1 MGNGSAGAQAAEAKE
16 VIPVLYEKDTEIRTE
31 GMKPKYDIVD
41 SHLHFLD
48 FTQDSD
54 GFPALAKAM
63 DLSGV
68 SEAVVF
74 GMPMAK
80 KWDYLMPNRPLYYLS
95 NDSRCYYYSGT
106 DHILAHELLSLPEEM
121 RRRFHPFCC
130 GFDCTDKNAAM
141 QIERLFRM
149 YPDFWCGIG
158 ELMSRH
164 DDLTALTYGEG
175 VRMDSPAFRM
185 IYDFAADIGVPVLVH
200 HNLSPQYSGVPL
212 YEEELR
218 LALEHNRKCRII
230 WAHVG
235 VSREIRLE
243 DLLIIAGN
251 LLHDNPNLYVDI
263 SWIFYENYI
272 RGDMMGVA
280 WDPEILADMWAA
292 LIEKYSDRFLLGT
305 DVVGHWSDYPKE
317 IFKYYPLL
325 GKLSPDTADKIC
337 RGNILSL
344 IRRR

>member
-1 MGNGSAGAQAAEAKE
+1 MIYDKE
-16 VIPVLYEKDTEIRTE
+16 TVISDP
-31 GMKPKYDIVD
+31 GMKPRYDIVD

-54 GFPALAKAM
+54 GFPALTKAM

-74 GMPMAK
+74 GMPMVK
-80 KWDYLMPNRPLYYLS
+80 KWDYLMPNRPLYYMS

-106 DHILAHELLSLPEEM
+106 DHLLANELLSLPEEM
-121 RRRFHPFCC
+121 RKRFHPFCC
-130 GFDCTDKNAAM
+130 GFDCTDKYAAT

-175 VRMDSPAFRM
+175 LRMDSPAFRM
-185 IYDFAADIGVPVLVH
+185 IYDLAADYGVPVLVH
-200 HNLSPQYSGVPL
+200 HNLSPQYSGTPL

-218 LALEHNRKCRII
+218 ATLEHNRKCRII

-243 DLLIIAGN
+243 ELLIIAGN
-251 LLHDNPNLYVDI
+251 LLHDNPNLYMDI
-263 SWIFYENYI
+263 SWVFYDNYV
-272 RGDMMGVA
+272 RGDMMGVG
-280 WDPEILADMWAA
+280 DPEIFAEMWAA
-292 LIEKYSDRFLLGT
+292 LIEKYSDRFMLGT
-305 DVVGHWSDYPKE
+305 DAVGRWTEYPAM
-317 IFKYYPLL
+317 IFKYYLLL
-325 GKLSPDTADKIC
+325 GKLSPDTAEKLC

-344 IRRR
+344 IKRR

>member
-1 MGNGSAGAQAAEAKE
+1 MIYDKE
-16 VIPVLYEKDTEIRTE
+16 TVISDP
-31 GMKPKYDIVD
+31 GMKPRYDIVD

-54 GFPALAKAM
+54 GFPALTKAM

-74 GMPMAK
+74 GMPMVK
-80 KWDYLMPNRPLYYLS
+80 KWDYLMPNRPLYYMS

-106 DHILAHELLSLPEEM
+106 DHLLANELLSLPEEM

-130 GFDCTDKNAAM
+130 GFDCTDKYAAT

-175 VRMDSPAFRM
+175 LRMDSPAFRM
-185 IYDFAADIGVPVLVH
+185 IYDLAADYGVPVLVH
-200 HNLSPQYSGVPL
+200 HNLSPQYSGTPL

-218 LALEHNRKCRII
+218 AALEHNRSCRII

-243 DLLIIAGN
+243 ELLIIAGN
-251 LLHDNPNLYVDI
+251 LLHDNPNLYMDI
-263 SWIFYENYI
+263 SWVFYDNYV
-272 RGDMMGVA
+272 RGDMMGVG
-280 WDPEILADMWAA
+280 DPEIFAEMWAA
-292 LIEKYSDRFLLGT
+292 LIEKYSDRFMLGT
-305 DVVGHWSDYPKE
+305 DAVGRWTEYPAM
-317 IFKYYPLL
+317 IFKYYLLL
-325 GKLSPDTADKIC
+325 GKLSPDTAEKLC

-344 IRRR
+344 IKRR